1 MRPCHLRAVR
11 IMKTKTILVVLLF
24 LAAPLL
30 AVATAPGENGAQAGP
45 RAEDDKIEWINPK
58 PTGSTLYGMAWSA
71 SADHAIL
78 VGQAGA
84 ALRYAPFSAP
94 KFSMLTS
101 GVSDDLNA
109 IAYKPDGSYAVVV
122 GDAGTVL
129 KWDGST
135 FTSLGHVTN
144 SNLNDVAWNPA
155 GSSAMIAG
163 DDGAILNYDGTSL
176 IGIYCPS
183 TYDFRGVSWV
193 QGSSSA
199 ILVGEKGVAYWG
211 NRTGCLQINS
221 SFSKDLSDI
230 AYRPDGAYAIAV
242 GADGTVLKFN
252 AGTFTTFDTAPYQY
266 FYSIAWKPDSSSA
279 ILVGTDLNAITASVW
294 GLDSSTIYAI
304 PTNITVTMRIVMR
317 EPGTDAY
324 LIAGSRGLVVE
335 YIGGA
340 FDILSSAQMYDMN
353 SVAWR
358 SDGSYALIVGT
369 YGYLAKFNGTT
380 LVQVNTGVISELKG
394 VAWHPD
400 YEYALICAR
409 DGTVLRYN
417 DTNSTVDVLTTG
429 LVVPINYT
437 SVSWKP
443 DGSYALLAGDA
454 GGLVKFNGT
463 AFENQ
468 QVIGAYAI
476 NFMDVA
482 WKPDGAYAV
491 IAAVSGNVLK
501 YEEQILPPQYKI
513 SKISSTT
520 TLPPSTAYFGISW
533 KNNPAITDALIC
545 GMNGVVLHLNESGMS
560 PLTTDTTRFFYG
572 IGWMP
577 NSSYAMVVGAYGKI
591 ATYVKYGFIHPTSGT
606 DTSFLDIGW
615 KPDGSYAV
623 IIGQSGAVVK
633 YTLGKRTTPKAIISS
648 PRPNAVYEPGVATF
662 FDGMNSTPTYDD
674 TLTYHWESNISGGFS
689 DSGRFTKLLD
699 PGKHLI
705 TLYANDTQGHSSTA
719 TVMITVK
726 QANRA
731 PTIKLNSPR
740 EAEIYNNTDPIQFDA
755 TGSSDLD
762 GDALSYYWTSS
773 KQAYINASVS
783 FTSTLNIGAHM
794 ITLYVND
801 NHGHNVSASVNITV
815 ILFNRRPVPII
826 SSPVGNE
833 IYLSNKTVAFDAS
846 NSRDDDGDTLSYYW
860 TSNMTGYLGSTA
872 RFNRLMS
879 VGAHRITV
887 WVDDD
892 KGGNASTAI
901 NITIEKANEAPTM
914 TIDSPADG
922 AKVSGTVEF
931 TGVAIDRDGTV
942 KLVSVQVDEGDWFV
956 ANGTGNWSYSLDTN
970 GMTNGVHTIKAK
982 ASDGQLESA
991 VITRSVTVH
1000 NPLWGFSVTIGYP
1013 TNGTTVNGKTKI
1025 MGTASRIGSTI
1036 TIVQIKFDQGEWQ
1049 TAMST
1054 GSWEYLW
1061 DTAKVKNGVHTVT
1074 VRCYD
1079 GTDYSWETATTLK
1092 VDNKTVTTSNLGMYA
1107 IIAVILIMAIIACAF
1122 LMMRRS
1128 TDSKRAEKAWKGRE
1142 DE

>member
-1 MRPCHLRAVR
+1 
-11 IMKTKTILVVLLF
+11 MKTQTILVVLLF
-24 LAAPLL
+24 LAAPFL
-30 AVATAPGENGAQAGP
+30 AVATAPGENGTSTMP

-71 SADHAIL
+71 SADHAVL

-84 ALRYAPFSAP
+84 ALKYAPFSNP
-94 KFSMLTS
+94 KFSMLAS
-101 GVSDDLNA
+101 GVAEDLNA
-109 IAYKPDGSYAVVV
+109 IAYKPDGSYAIAV
-122 GDAGTVL
+122 GDAGMVL

-144 SNLNDVAWNPA
+144 SNLNDVAWNPD
-155 GSSAMIAG
+155 GSSAILAG
-163 DDGAILNYDGTSL
+163 DDGAILNYDGNSL

-211 NRTGCLQINS
+211 NRTASLQINS

-242 GADGTVLKFN
+242 GADGTVLKFTT
-252 AGTFTTFDTAPYQY
+252 GVFTTFDTASYQY
-266 FYSIAWKPDSSSA
+266 FFSIAWKQDSSSA
-279 ILVGTDLNAITASVW
+279 IIVGMDLNAITASVY
-294 GLDSSTIYAI
+294 GLDSSSIYAL
-304 PTNITVTMRIVMR
+304 PTNITVTMRAVIR

-335 YIGGA
+335 HIGGA

-358 SDGSYALIVGT
+358 GDGSYALIVGT
-369 YGYLAKFNGTT
+369 HGYLAKFNGTT
-380 LVQVNTGVISELKG
+380 LQQVPTGVISELKG
-394 VAWHPD
+394 VAWHPN

-417 DTNSTVDVLTTG
+417 ETNSTVQILPTG
-429 LVVPINYT
+429 LALPVNYT
-437 SVSWKP
+437 SVNWKP
-443 DGSYALLAGDA
+443 DGSYALLVGDG

-468 QVIGAYAI
+468 QVVGPYAI

-482 WKPDGAYAV
+482 WKPDGAYAIV
-491 IAAVSGNVLK
+491 AAVSGNVLK
-501 YEEQILPPQYKI
+501 YEEQLLPPQYKI
-513 SKISSTT
+513 TKIPSTT
-520 TLPPSTAYFGISW
+520 TLPPAIAYFGVTW
-533 KNNPAITDALIC
+533 KNDPAVTDALIC
-545 GMNGVVLHLNESGMS
+545 GMNGMVLHLNESGMA

-577 NSSYAMVVGAYGKI
+577 NSSYAMAVGAYGKI

-623 IIGQSGAVVK
+623 ILGQSGAVVK
-633 YTLGKRTTPKAIISS
+633 YTLGKRTVPKAIISS
-648 PRPNAVYEPGVATF
+648 PKPNAVFEPGVATI

-674 TLTYHWESNISGGFS
+674 MLSYHWQSNISGDFA
-689 DSGRFTKLLD
+689 DSGRFWKLLD

-705 TLYANDTQGHSSTA
+705 TLYANDTQGHSSSA
-719 TVMITVK
+719 SVIITVK

-731 PTIKLNSPR
+731 PTIKLNSPA
-740 EAEIYNNTDPIQFDA
+740 EAEIFNNTDPVQFDA
-755 TGSSDLD
+755 SGCSDLD
-762 GDALSYYWTSS
+762 GDALGYYWTSS
-773 KQAYINASVS
+773 RQGFLNSSVS
-783 FTSTLNIGAHM
+783 FTTTLNIGTHM

-801 NHGHNVSASVNITV
+801 AHGHNVSSSVNITV
-815 ILFNRRPVPII
+815 ILFNRRPIPII

-833 IYLSNKTVAFDAS
+833 IYFSNKTVAFDAS

-860 TSNMTGYLGSTA
+860 TSNFTGYLGSTA
-872 RFNRLMS
+872 RFNRLMT

-901 NITIEKANEAPTM
+901 NITIEKANEAPTV
-914 TIDSPADG
+914 TIDSPVDG

-931 TGVAIDRDGTV
+931 SGVAIDKDGGV
-942 KLVSVQVDEGDWFV
+942 RLVSVQVDEGDWYV
-956 ANGTGNWSYSLDTN
+956 ANGTGNWTYSVDTN

-982 ASDGQLESA
+982 SSDGQLESTS
-991 VITRSVTVH
+991 ITRSVTVH

-1013 TNGTTVNGKTKI
+1013 TNGTTLKGKTKL

-1049 TAMST
+1049 TAMGTS
-1054 GSWEYLW
+1054 SWEYSW
-1061 DTAKVKNGVHTVT
+1061 DTNKVKNGAHTVM

-1079 GTDYSWETATTLK
+1079 GTDYSWETSTTLK
-1092 VDNKTVTTSNLGMYA
+1092 VDNRTETTSNMGMYA
-1107 IIAVILIMAIIACAF
+1107 LVAVILIMAIIAGAF

-1128 TDSKRAEKAWKGRE
+1128 DEKKRAEKAWKNRE